1 MRSKTTVTLICGG
14 LSLANSMAV
23 TPIAIAANQPQQ
35 KEKRFLLPGEY
46 SWADFLQLKGL
57 LATVKHKHLRITFLD
72 GQIELTTTSET
83 HEYIKSMLGM
93 LIEAYLIALD
103 IEFMPVGHATRADET
118 RRASFE
124 PDESYYL
131 GDRKEHPDLAIEVIL
146 TSGNLQKL
154 EKYRRFGIKEVWF
167 WENEAIQ
174 VFWLTD
180 EGYDIVQGSQL
191 LPQLDLNLLIQC
203 VQMQSRLEAMKLWCT
218 GF

>member
-1 MRSKTTVTLICGG
+1 
-14 LSLANSMAV
+14 MAV
-23 TPIAIAANQPQQ
+23 IPIVIAANQIQQ
-35 KEKRFLLPGEY
+35 TEKRFLLPGEY

-57 LATVKHKHLRITFLD
+57 FARTKHKHFRMTFLD
-72 GQIELTTTSET
+72 GQIELMTTSET

-93 LIEAYLIALD
+93 LIEAYLIALE
-103 IEFMPVGHATRADET
+103 IEFMPVGQATRADES

-154 EKYRRFGIKEVWF
+154 EKYKRFGIKEVWF
-167 WENEAIQ
+167 WENDAIQ
-174 VFWLTD
+174 IFWLTD
-180 EGYDIVQGSQL
+180 NGYKVVPNSQL
-191 LPQLDLNLLIQC
+191 LPKLNLNLLIEC
-203 VQMQSRLEAMKLWCT
+203 VQMDSRLEAMKLWRQ